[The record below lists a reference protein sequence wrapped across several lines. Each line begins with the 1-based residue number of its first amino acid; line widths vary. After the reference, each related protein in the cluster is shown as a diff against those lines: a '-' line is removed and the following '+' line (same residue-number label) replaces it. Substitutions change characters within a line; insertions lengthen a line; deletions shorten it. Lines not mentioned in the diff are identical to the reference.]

1 MGLKYFII
9 NLLVFL
15 ISRDLS
21 FELIR
26 VVTETQ
32 LNFKRRSPT
41 YNKLNN
47 QRVTTLS
54 S

>member
-1 MGLKYFII
+1 MI

-26 VVTETQ
+26 VVTQTQ
-32 LNFKRRSPT
+32 LN
-41 YNKLNN
+41 N
-47 QRVTTLS
+47 RVTTLS
-54 S
+54 SGLV

>member
-1 MGLKYFII
+1 MI

-21 FELIR
+21 FELIK
-26 VVTETQ
+26 VVTQTH

-41 YNKLNN
+41 YNQLNN
-47 QRVTTLS
+47 H
-54 S
+54 